1 MNETTALTPAV
12 IALGGGTALYGGIY
26 LHEHRRETAMRASR
40 ETYSLVFPV
49 GTDPGAAVAALRSL
63 AGVDWRY
70 ELVAEVVAESD
81 RIHHLLHLPS
91 RVATSVIDHLSGG
104 IPGLSVDPGEARQ
117 TGPVTLAWRIVVPMR
132 ALVRT
137 EDPAATSRALL
148 GGLSA
153 LRDDERVSLRWAVR
167 SGGPARVPEAL
178 EQKATSSAAKAELKA
193 WRARVGEPGFKVAGR
208 LLIRADHPPARAREL
223 AGHVGAV
230 LRSRRGA
237 GAGLLV
243 RRGRVRDGAV
253 MPATGRTRGWLGAAE
268 LLPLLG
274 WPVGQEPIPGVEL
287 GVARRVPVPR
297 GLPQEGRRLLIGRDA
312 YGERVVSLSV
322 EAARHHLA
330 VVGPSGTGKS
340 VLLARCIL
348 DDIEA
353 GYGGVVLDPKADL
366 VADLLDRIP
375 RRHADRI
382 VVLDPASPGPV
393 PGLDLL
399 SVGDPDLR
407 ADVVLGALG
416 AIFKGSWGIRIDTY
430 LRLGL
435 RTLTELE
442 HPVLTDWLRLFTDT
456 RFRRATVARL
466 RDPLL
471 LAAWESYEAL
481 SPAEQQQHVAAP
493 MSKVVSLL
501 SRPQVRAV
509 LAQRQPKLDIARLLA
524 DGRWLLVSLSP
535 GVLGEPASRL
545 LGAVLTYA
553 VWTAIE
559 ARTAIPRDQRRPVFL
574 YLDELQSLSTLPF
587 GLEYFFERARG
598 LGCGVTVATQAL
610 GRLPQNLQ
618 QSLLGNVGS
627 LVSFRLGYDEAS
639 RVARDIPG
647 LAAQDLQGLRRFEVA
662 ARIGTGMGSSVATLT
677 GRTEPLPDRTGQ
689 ADHIRQRSA
698 TQYGQDPSQIDEGL
712 REQQKLD
719 LPGKEQVGRG
729 RPS

>member
-1 MNETTALTPAV
+1 MNESTALIPAAV
-12 IALGGGTALYGGIY
+12 AAGGGTALLGGIY
-26 LHEHRRETAMRASR
+26 LHEHRRESAMRASR
-40 ETYSLVFPV
+40 QAYSLVFPI
-49 GTDPGAAVAALRSL
+49 GTDPGAAAAALRSL
-63 AGVDWRY
+63 AGVDWRC
-70 ELVAEVVAESD
+70 EVVAEVVADAD
-81 RIHHLLHLPS
+81 RIHHLLHVPS
-91 RVATSVIDHLSGG
+91 RVAMSVIDHLTGG
-104 IPGLSVDPGEARQ
+104 IPGLGIDPLEARQ
-117 TGPVTLAWRIVVPMR
+117 TGPVPLAWRIVVPMR
-132 ALVRT
+132 ALLRAT
-137 EDPAATSRALL
+137 EPAATSRALL
-148 GGLSA
+148 AGFSA
-153 LRDDERVSLRWAVR
+153 LRDGERVSLRWALR
-167 SGGPARVPEAL
+167 SAGSARVPEAL

-193 WRARVGEPGFKVAGR
+193 WRARVGEPGFKVAGL
-208 LLIRADHPPARAREL
+208 LLIRADHPARAREL
-223 AGHVGAV
+223 AGHVAGV

-274 WPVGQEPIPGVEL
+274 WPVGQEPVAGVEL

-297 GLPQEGRRLLIGRDA
+297 GLPREGRRLFVARDA
-312 YGERVVSLSV
+312 YGERPVALSP

-340 VLLARCIL
+340 ALLARSIL

-353 GYGGVVLDPKADL
+353 GHAGVVLDPKADL
-366 VADLLDRIP
+366 VGDLLDRIP
-375 RRHADRI
+375 RRHAERI

-416 AIFKGSWGIRIDTY
+416 AIFKDSWGIRTDTY

-435 RTLTELE
+435 RTLVELE
-442 HPVLTDWLRLFTDT
+442 HPVLTDWLRLFTDQV
-456 RFRRATVARL
+456 FRRTAVARL

-471 LAAWESYEAL
+471 AAAWESYEAL

-509 LAQRQPKLDIARLLA
+509 LAQRQPKLDIARVLA
-524 DGRWLLVSLSP
+524 EGKWLLVSLSP

-545 LGAVLTYA
+545 LGAILTYS

-559 ARTAIPRDQRRPVFL
+559 ARAAMPPDQRQPVFL
-574 YLDELQSLSTLPF
+574 YLDELQSLSKLPF

-627 LVSFRLGYDEAS
+627 LVSFRLGYDEAN
-639 RVARDIPG
+639 RVARDMPG
-647 LAAQDLQGLRRFEVA
+647 LAPKDLQGLRRFEVA
-662 ARIGTGMGSSVATLT
+662 ARIGTGMGSSVATVT

-689 ADHIRQRSA
+689 ADFIRQRSA
-698 TQYGQDPSQIDEGL
+698 ERYGQDPSQIDEGL
-712 REQQKLD
+712 RERREPKVSD
-719 LPGKEQVGRG
+719 KDVARRR

>member
-1 MNETTALTPAV
+1 
-12 IALGGGTALYGGIY
+12 
-26 LHEHRRETAMRASR
+26 
-40 ETYSLVFPV
+40 
-49 GTDPGAAVAALRSL
+49 
-63 AGVDWRY
+63 
-70 ELVAEVVAESD
+70 
-81 RIHHLLHLPS
+81 
-91 RVATSVIDHLSGG
+91 
-104 IPGLSVDPGEARQ
+104 
-117 TGPVTLAWRIVVPMR
+117 
-132 ALVRT
+132 
-137 EDPAATSRALL
+137 
-148 GGLSA
+148 
-153 LRDDERVSLRWAVR
+153 
-167 SGGPARVPEAL
+167 
-178 EQKATSSAAKAELKA
+178 
-193 WRARVGEPGFKVAGR
+193 
-208 LLIRADHPPARAREL
+208 
-223 AGHVGAV
+223 
-230 LRSRRGA
+230 
-237 GAGLLV
+237 
-243 RRGRVRDGAV
+243 

-274 WPVGQEPIPGVEL
+274 WPVGQEAVPGVEL

-297 GLPQEGRRLLIGRDA
+297 GLPREGRRLLIGRDA
-312 YGERVVSLSV
+312 YGERPVALSA

-340 VLLARCIL
+340 VLLARGIL

-366 VADLLDRIP
+366 VGDLLDRIP

-416 AIFKGSWGIRIDTY
+416 AIFKGSWGIRTDTY

-456 RFRRATVARL
+456 RFRRAAVARL

-524 DGRWLLVSLSP
+524 EGKWLFVSLSP

-545 LGAVLTYA
+545 LGAILTYA

-559 ARTAIPRDQRRPVFL
+559 ARAAMPPDQRRPVFL

-627 LVSFRLGYDEAS
+627 LVSFRLGYDEAN

-647 LAAQDLQGLRRFEVA
+647 LAAEDLQALRRFEVA
-662 ARIGTGMGSSVATLT
+662 ARIGTGMGSSVATVT

-689 ADHIRQRSA
+689 ADFIRQRSA
-698 TQYGQDPSQIDEGL
+698 AQYGQDPSQIDEGL
-712 REQQKLD
+712 REAA
-719 LPGKEQVGRG
+719 EA
-729 RPS
+729 

>member
-12 IALGGGTALYGGIY
+12 VALGGGTALIGGIY

-40 ETYSLVFPV
+40 QAYSLLFPV

-63 AGVDWRY
+63 AGVDWRC
-70 ELVAEVVAESD
+70 ELVAEVVADGD
-81 RIHHLLHLPS
+81 RIHHRLHVPS
-91 RVATSVIDHLSGG
+91 RVALSVTGHLSGG
-104 IPGLSVDPGEARQ
+104 IPGLRIDPLEARQ

-132 ALVRT
+132 ALLRAT
-137 EDPAATSRALL
+137 EPAATSRALL
-148 GGLSA
+148 AGFSA
-153 LRDDERVSLRWAVR
+153 LRDGERVCLRWALR
-167 SGGPARVPEAL
+167 SAGSARVPEAL
-178 EQKATSSAAKAELKA
+178 ERNQASLAAKAELKA
-193 WRARVGEPGFKVAGR
+193 WRARVGEPGFKVAGL
-208 LLIRADHPPARAREL
+208 LLIRAEHPARAREL
-223 AGHVGAV
+223 AGHVAAV

-253 MPATGRTRGWLGAAE
+253 MPTTGRTRGWLGAAE
-268 LLPLLG
+268 LLPLLT
-274 WPVGQEPIPGVEL
+274 WPVGQEAVPGVEL

-297 GLPQEGRRLLIGRDA
+297 GLPQEGRRLLIGQGA
-312 YGERVVSLSV
+312 YGERPVALSA

-340 VLLARCIL
+340 VLLARGIL

-353 GYGGVVLDPKADL
+353 GYGGVVIDPKADL
-366 VADLLDRIP
+366 VRDLLDRIP
-375 RRHADRI
+375 RQEADRI
-382 VVLDPASPGPV
+382 VVLDPAIPGPV

-416 AIFKGSWGIRIDTY
+416 AIFRDSWGVRTDTY

-435 RTLTELE
+435 RTLAELE
-442 HPVLTDWLRLFTDT
+442 HPVLTDWLRLFTDAG
-456 RFRRATVARL
+456 FRRQAVGRL
-466 RDPLL
+466 EDPVLR
-471 LAAWESYEAL
+471 AAWESYEAL
-481 SPAEQQQHVAAP
+481 SPAEQRQHVAAP

-524 DGRWLLVSLSP
+524 EGKWLLVSLSP

-545 LGAVLTYA
+545 LGAILTYT

-559 ARTAIPRDQRRPVFL
+559 ARAALPRDQRRPVFL

-627 LVSFRLGYDEAS
+627 LVSFRLGYDEAN

-647 LAAQDLQGLRRFEVA
+647 LAATGPAGPAALR
-662 ARIGTGMGSSVATLT
+662 S
-677 GRTEPLPDRTGQ
+677 GRPDRDRDGLGRRHRDRPDG
-689 ADHIRQRSA
+689 AAAGSHGPSRLHPPALSRSVRP
-698 TQYGQDPSQIDEGL
+698 GSQPD
-712 REQQKLD
+712 R
-719 LPGKEQVGRG
+719 
-729 RPS
+729 